1 MTNRLGSNHLLIST
15 LAKRRQA
22 SKNPLQAGFTL
33 VELLVVIIII
43 GILTAIALP
52 AFLGQA
58 NKAKDSGAKAFV
70 AGTEKE
76 CQVALFET
84 GAVPTTFQTS
94 AGDGITVNNQDCAN
108 ISAQGDYTGSPVFT
122 SSVDPATG
130 TVTRTGFTATPAT
143 P

>member
-1 MTNRLGSNHLLIST
+1 MANRLGSNHLLIST

-70 AGTEKE
+70 AGSEKE
-76 CQVALFET
+76 CQIALVET
-84 GAVPTTFQTS
+84 GAVPTTFQTQ
-94 AGDGITVNNQDCAN
+94 AGDGVVVNSQTCAG
-108 ISAQGDYTGSPVFT
+108 ISAEGDYTGAPTYT
-122 SSVDPATG
+122 SVVDATTG
-130 TVTRTGFTATPAT
+130 TVTRTGF
-143 P
+143 